1 MKIRLLR
8 LRPLCLSL
16 LVALCLFP
24 ATPVRAE
31 ETAKEAW
38 DPVSGNT
45 AFACDLYGQLKAR
58 KGNLFF
64 SPLCITLALTLPY
77 AGAKG
82 ETAKQMKQALRFSA
96 AGENPHA
103 SLAVLLSDI
112 KANILLSGPNMRFRF
127 ANALWLQKDVSL
139 LEPFREILEKY
150 YDSSVFHVDFA
161 DDEQTA
167 REKINA
173 WAADATAGKIT
184 KIVDAG
190 TLGSL
195 TRLVLANAVYF
206 KGSWSSP
213 FPADNTEEDDFFTPA
228 GKVKVP
234 FMRQKDYF
242 RYLETES
249 LQILELPYGEGH
261 ASMLVLLP
269 RKEPGS
275 LAGLEKSLSP
285 NNLARWREALAKE
298 GERLSEVVVSLPKF
312 TFSFGASLTPVLTA
326 LKMRDVFGAKAD
338 FSGMTEEQG
347 IRIGDMLHK
356 AYVEV
361 NEEGTEAVA
370 VTVDMATAAGPKPP
384 AFVFT
389 ANRPFVFII
398 RENVTG
404 SILFMGRLTNP
415 Q

>member
-1 MKIRLLR
+1 M
-8 LRPLCLSL
+8 
-16 LVALCLFP
+16 
-24 ATPVRAE
+24 E
-31 ETAKEAW
+31 
-38 DPVSGNT
+38 
-45 AFACDLYGQLKAR
+45 
-58 KGNLFF
+58 
-64 SPLCITLALTLPY
+64 
-77 AGAKG
+77 
-82 ETAKQMKQALRFSA
+82 QALRFSE

-103 SLAVLLSDI
+103 SLALLLRGI
-112 KANILLSGPNMRFRF
+112 RENLSGRNMQFRF

-139 LEPFREILEKY
+139 LEPYREVLEKY

-161 DDEQTA
+161 NDGQSA

-173 WAADATAGKIT
+173 WVEDATAGKIAEV
-184 KIVDAG
+184 IG
-190 TLGSL
+190 ETLDRL
-195 TRLVLANAVYF
+195 TRLVLVNAVYF
-206 KGSWSSP
+206 KGNWASP
-213 FPADNTEEDDFFTPA
+213 FPAKMTEEDDFYTPA

-234 FMRQKDYF
+234 FMQRTGSFGY
-242 RYLETES
+242 RETES
-249 LQILELPYGEGH
+249 LQILELPYANVP

-285 NNLARWREALAKE
+285 GNLANWREALIANQ
-298 GERLSEVVVSLPKF
+298 VVVTLPKF

-326 LKMRDVFGAKAD
+326 LKMRDAFGAKAD

-370 VTVDMATAAGPKPP
+370 VTVNMTTAAGGSKPPP

-398 RENVTG
+398 RENATG